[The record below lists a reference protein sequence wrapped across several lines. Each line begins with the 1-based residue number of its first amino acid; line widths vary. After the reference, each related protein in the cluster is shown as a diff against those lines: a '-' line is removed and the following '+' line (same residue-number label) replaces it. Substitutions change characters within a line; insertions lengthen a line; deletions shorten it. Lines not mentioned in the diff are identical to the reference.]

1 MEDMPIDIHY
11 NKLSGENSYV
21 IFAKLCISRNFLC
34 YGFIYVLIHISA
46 VNDLRLWFWR
56 LILIN
61 IEIILLLIWCI
72 LGILY
77 TTKKLQYCILIPETT
92 HAVLRSL
99 CNQAE
104 LAADKSSCTPK
115 SEQKLTEY
123 LNAWR
128 GHPLFFPLFLP
139 IRKLRVNRKPIRLI
153 FFSIKWINRV
163 NLINN
168 TINWQPYPYYV
179 LKYMYLLLNCLVG

>member
-21 IFAKLCISRNFLC
+21 IFAKLCISRNLLC
-34 YGFIYVLIHISA
+34 YEFIYVLIHISA

-61 IEIILLLIWCI
+61 IEIILLLIWCFF
-72 LGILY
+72 GILY

-128 GHPLFFPLFLP
+128 TPSSLLPTILTHKEIMSKSQANKIDLFFYKMN
-139 IRKLRVNRKPIRLI
+139 KL
-153 FFSIKWINRV
+153 S
-163 NLINN
+163 
-168 TINWQPYPYYV
+168 
-179 LKYMYLLLNCLVG
+179 